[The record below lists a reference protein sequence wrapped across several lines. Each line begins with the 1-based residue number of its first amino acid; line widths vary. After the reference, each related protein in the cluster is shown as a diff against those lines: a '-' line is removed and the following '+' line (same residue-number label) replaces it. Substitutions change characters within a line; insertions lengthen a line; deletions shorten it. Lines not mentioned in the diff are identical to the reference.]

1 MADGGAP
8 HRRTAV
14 ALRMASF
21 AHEFAAA
28 TRQAF
33 ATAPKP
39 VTCELVI
46 AGIPIRLRATDAD
59 VLTEFSIAL
68 NHHTRTHPAVGD
80 GATQIN
86 IWSASA
92 TGVTRPTMPADLR
105 DRVIARRAD
114 LAPGADHHFDFDP
127 AARMLTVM
135 DPSTGRV
142 DVCVNNLA
150 ELPQWET
157 AAPLRSALGWILR
170 RHDRHFLHAA
180 AVCDDNGNAA
190 LLLGAGGAGKST
202 TSLRCRQAGMGFLGD
217 DICAVSHGA
226 EPDVFN
232 VYGTAKAL
240 WSDHGRFPD
249 LTDLLITDPADFG
262 YKAVY
267 AVNRSPDSR
276 LVDRAKLRVLILVDR
291 TLPLGTVIRANPA
304 RAVMLVATTTTSFL
318 PGGGRPMLTALAD
331 VARRLPV
338 LRMSLGEDP
347 EAVAAAV
354 SAVIRDPEAALRG
367 IRVN

>member
-1 MADGGAP
+1 M
-8 HRRTAV
+8 
-14 ALRMASF
+14 
-21 AHEFAAA
+21 
-28 TRQAF
+28 
-33 ATAPKP
+33 
-39 VTCELVI
+39 
-46 AGIPIRLRATDAD
+46 
-59 VLTEFSIAL
+59 
-68 NHHTRTHPAVGD
+68 
-80 GATQIN
+80 
-86 IWSASA
+86 
-92 TGVTRPTMPADLR
+92 
-105 DRVIARRAD
+105 
-114 LAPGADHHFDFDP
+114 
-127 AARMLTVM
+127 
-135 DPSTGRV
+135 
-142 DVCVNNLA
+142 
-150 ELPQWET
+150 
-157 AAPLRSALGWILR
+157 
-170 RHDRHFLHAA
+170 
-180 AVCDDNGNAA
+180 
-190 LLLGAGGAGKST
+190 
-202 TSLRCRQAGMGFLGD
+202 
-217 DICAVSHGA
+217 
-226 EPDVFN
+226 
-232 VYGTAKAL
+232 YGTAKAL

-367 IRVN
+367 IRVNSRVARGAAIQQWWRRTGAACAGHIGGIRSAPVASLVAAEPIAARRLTASGVELIESAREPELDALVASSDVVQVHFWNTPSRTTSWRRRAMREQSCGPMSPGTRRPTSSHRKSRRTRLSSWPRATGSPPRSLAEPARIAEFAAPIPPARPSDRRSRPFTVGLFGTLDAARCDPDAVRIFAQVALPGSRHSSRRGSR

>member
-1 MADGGAP
+1 MGVESGDDEIDLTERRPYQPPQVEAFNDLQDILLLDPIHDVDEAGWPMAAPPTDVPRLPYGVIRARVRRRHSTGLRHGAETGDP
-8 HRRTAV
+8 RSG
-14 ALRMASF
+14 LC
-21 AHEFAAA
+21 
-28 TRQAF
+28 
-33 ATAPKP
+33 P
-39 VTCELVI
+39 
-46 AGIPIRLRATDAD
+46 GIPIRLRATDAD

-157 AAPLRSALGWILR
+157 AAPCEVHWDGSCGVTTGTSCTRPPGR
-170 RHDRHFLHAA
+170 
-180 AVCDDNGNAA
+180 DDNGNAA

-217 DICAVSHGA
+217 DICAVSHWLNRTCSTCMA
-226 EPDVFN
+226 RPRP
-232 VYGTAKAL
+232 
-240 WSDHGRFPD
+240 SGR
-249 LTDLLITDPADFG
+249 T
-262 YKAVY
+262 
-267 AVNRSPDSR
+267 
-276 LVDRAKLRVLILVDR
+276 
-291 TLPLGTVIRANPA
+291 TVGFRI
-304 RAVMLVATTTTSFL
+304 
-318 PGGGRPMLTALAD
+318 
-331 VARRLPV
+331 
-338 LRMSLGEDP
+338 
-347 EAVAAAV
+347 
-354 SAVIRDPEAALRG
+354 
-367 IRVN
+367 